1 MLKVNMRGRHQSSLV
16 EDVTVS
22 RYLEVGSDFS
32 EEVEVEVEVEVRV
45 RVRVRGGGGVG
56 VGVGVGMD
64 GEVDEK
70 E

>member
-32 EEVEVEVEVEVRV
+32 EEVEVEVEV
-45 RVRVRGGGGVG
+45 RVRVRGGGG

>member
-32 EEVEVEVEVEVRV
+32 EEVEVEVEV

-56 VGVGVGMD
+56 VGVGMD
-64 GEVDEK
+64 GEMDEK

>member
-45 RVRVRGGGGVG
+45 RVRGGGGGG

>member
-16 EDVTVS
+16 ENVTVS

-32 EEVEVEVEVEVRV
+32 EEVEVEVEVRV
-45 RVRVRGGGGVG
+45 GVGVGGGVG

>member
-32 EEVEVEVEVEVRV
+32 EEVEVEVEVRARV
-45 RVRVRGGGGVG
+45 GGGGG

>member
-32 EEVEVEVEVEVRV
+32 EGVEVEVEVRV
-45 RVRVRGGGGVG
+45 GVRVRGE
-56 VGVGVGMD
+56 
-64 GEVDEK
+64 GEGEW
-70 E
+70 EWE